1 VQLYLNE
8 KWKKWSNGPGAPRAI
23 VFDADLNQAQI
34 TMMNDELTVEGVTAA
49 FEAAM
54 TAKGLSLSEK
64 IAARIF
70 QFSKPW

>member
-1 VQLYLNE
+1 
-8 KWKKWSNGPGAPRAI
+8 
-23 VFDADLNQAQI
+23 
-34 TMMNDELTVEGVTAA
+34 VEGVTTA

-54 TAKGLSLSEK
+54 TAKGLTPAEK